1 MSYRVLVLI
10 SRLNEY
16 RLDNHSIVPN
26 ALLHAGHQVSVGD
39 IETLGIRDSTV
50 ICDLF
55 ALDREYRDG
64 VPFPDLKL
72 QTASAEDFDIVWVLT
87 NPHPTL
93 LLDAFQLL
101 WVLNQRVPFVND
113 ASALLFLNSKITLP
127 AAVDREHLP
136 TSYVS
141 NSFDALN
148 EVVSADE
155 NESWVLK
162 PSNEGCGSDVY
173 IVSLKTKNSRA
184 LLQSTTGNEICRYEM
199 YGRPTIGLSRKYVT
213 MQRYVPNVVDNEK
226 RVMLSGGVPFCG
238 FRRFHHE
245 LDHRGNVTLGNAFEG
260 LQLTPEEDHFCR
272 ALGQSL
278 MDQGVYFAGIDL
290 AYPYV
295 LELNLANPGGL
306 NYSFRATGRDQS
318 SEAIELLFAALEA
331 KGRLRPRRTER
342 VASAAANA
350 ERSCDMEVT
359 L

>member
-1 MSYRVLVLI
+1 MSYRVLVLV

-16 RLDNHSIVPN
+16 RHDGLRVSDFGPAVPDNHSPVPN
-26 ALLHAGHQVSVGD
+26 RLLRAGHDVCVGD

-50 ICDLF
+50 ICDMCTLQKEH
-55 ALDREYRDG
+55 REG
-64 VPFPDLKL
+64 APLPDMKP
-72 QTASAEDFDIVWVLT
+72 QAASAEAFDLVWVLT
-87 NPHPTL
+87 NSHPAL
-93 LLDAFQLL
+93 LLESFQIL

-127 AAVDREHLP
+127 AAVDRAHLP

-148 EVVSADE
+148 AIIAADE

-162 PSNEGCGSDVY
+162 PSNEGCGADVY
-173 IVSLKTKNSRA
+173 IVGRKVKNSRA
-184 LLQSTTGNEICRYEM
+184 LLQSTTGNEISRYEM

-213 MQRYVPNVVDNEK
+213 MQRYVPNVLDNEK

-260 LQLTPEEDHFCR
+260 LNLTPEEDRFCR
-272 ALGQSL
+272 ALGKRL
-278 MDQGVYFAGIDL
+278 MDQGIYFAGIDL

-295 LELNLANPGGL
+295 LELNLCNPGGIE
-306 NYSFRATGRDQS
+306 YSYKATGVDQS
-318 SEAIELLFAALEA
+318 MEAIELLFAGLEA
-331 KGRLRPRRTER
+331 RGRLSPK
-342 VASAAANA
+342 AISA
-350 ERSCDMEVT
+350 
-359 L
+359 

>member
-16 RLDNHSIVPN
+16 RYDNHSLIPN
-26 ALLHAGHQVSVGD
+26 ILMRAGHEVCVGD

-50 ICDLF
+50 VCDMF
-55 ALDREYRDG
+55 ALDKEYSDG
-64 VPFPDLKL
+64 VPFPHMKL
-72 QTASAEDFDIVWVLT
+72 QPANAEAFDLVWVLT
-87 NPHPTL
+87 NSHPAL
-93 LLDAFQLL
+93 LLESFQIL

-148 EVVSADE
+148 SVVAADE

-162 PSNEGCGSDVY
+162 PSNEGCGADVY
-173 IVSLKTKNSRA
+173 IVGLKVKNARA
-184 LLQSTTGNEICRYEM
+184 LLQSTTGNEISRYEM

-226 RVMLSGGVPFCG
+226 RVVLSGGVPFCG

-260 LQLTPEEDHFCR
+260 LNLTPEEDHFCR
-272 ALGQSL
+272 ALGKSL
-278 MDQGVYFAGIDL
+278 MDHGIYFAGIDL

-295 LELNLANPGGL
+295 LELNLCNPDGI
-306 NYSFRATGRDQS
+306 NYSYKATGVDQS
-318 SEAIELLFAALEA
+318 MEAIELLFAALETS
-331 KGRLRPRRTER
+331 GRLRPK
-342 VASAAANA
+342 ANA
-350 ERSCDMEVT
+350 A
-359 L
+359 